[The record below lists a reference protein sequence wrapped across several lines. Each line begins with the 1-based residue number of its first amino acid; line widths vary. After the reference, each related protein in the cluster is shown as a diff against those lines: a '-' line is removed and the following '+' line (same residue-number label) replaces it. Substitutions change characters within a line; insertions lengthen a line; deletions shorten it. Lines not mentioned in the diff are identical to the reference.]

1 MTESP
6 GPAPRTGADDYRPGE
21 AGAKPGADLAPGGGA
36 SGVPGDPAEVLGRVG
51 RSWKWILGSALA
63 TLVPGV
69 IVLVWP
75 DGTLHVLAVL
85 LGLYLLAI
93 GAFRFVDVFA
103 REEAGERLPGLLLA
117 LLYVL
122 AGVLCLRNPL
132 QTITALS
139 LIVGIVWLAT
149 GILTLY
155 TALAAKNMPH
165 RGFVLGVAVLGIAAG
180 IVVLALPTESA
191 TALTRLLGLWLV
203 LLGLAEATVALAWR
217 AALRRAGVTGSR
229 ASTTDAL

>member
-1 MTESP
+1 MTVP
-6 GPAPRTGADDYRPGE
+6 RGQAPRTGADDMPRRADAPYGR
-21 AGAKPGADLAPGGGA
+21 AGAPPHRAIPGAM
-36 SGVPGDPAEVLGRVG
+36 GDPARALARIG

-75 DGTLHVLAVL
+75 DETLHVLAVL
-85 LGLYLLAI
+85 IGLYLLAV

-103 REEAGERLPGLLLA
+103 REEPGERLPGLLLA
-117 LLYVL
+117 LLYVM

-132 QTITALS
+132 QTIAALS
-139 LIVGIVWLAT
+139 LIVGIVWLST

-155 TALAAKNMPH
+155 TALAAKDLPH
-165 RGFVLGVAVLGIAAG
+165 RGFVLGAAVLGIVAG
-180 IVVLALPTESA
+180 ILVLALPTESA

-203 LLGLAEATVALAWR
+203 LLGLAEAAVALAWR
-217 AALRRAGVTGSR
+217 AALHRAGLTGSR
-229 ASTTDAL
+229 APTPGDV